1 MKYFATCGIAL
12 ASKIF
17 EFFSTVDVPFEFDL
31 DNPSPLNEKFYDEM
45 RRFSLWFAIC
55 YLGTMLDYSDPNR
68 RRRLEEYE
76 SLFFDIDE
84 LTKDARQRDLIDN
97 EVISEVADKSDMLMQ
112 YYHDN
117 CETAWNNDSTV
128 VTCSIKEKA
137 FRRIIRSRDLNA
149 KKWEEE
155 CRNR

>member
-1 MKYFATCGIAL
+1 MKYFATYGIAL

-17 EFFSTVDVPFEFDL
+17 EFFSTVDAPFGFDP
-31 DNPSPLNEKFYDEM
+31 DNPSPLSEKFYDEM
-45 RRFSLWFAIC
+45 RRFSLWFSIC
-55 YLGTMLDYSDPNR
+55 YLGTMLDYSDPHR
-68 RRRLEEYE
+68 PRRLEEYE

-97 EVISEVADKSDMLMQ
+97 EVISEVADKADMLMQ

-137 FRRIIRSRDLNA
+137 FRRIMRSRDLNA

>member
-1 MKYFATCGIAL
+1 MKYFATYGIAL

-17 EFFSTVDVPFEFDL
+17 EFFSTVDVPLEFDL

-55 YLGTMLDYSDPNR
+55 YLGTMLDYSDPHR

-76 SLFFDIDE
+76 NLFFDIDE
-84 LTKDARQRDLIDN
+84 WTKDARQRDLIDN
-97 EVISEVADKSDMLMQ
+97 EVISEVADKADMLMQ

-137 FRRIIRSRDLNA
+137 FRRIMRSRDLNA

>member
-1 MKYFATCGIAL
+1 MKHFATCGIAL

-55 YLGTMLDYSDPNR
+55 YLGTMLDYSDPHR

-84 LTKDARQRDLIDN
+84 WTKDARQRDLIDN
-97 EVISEVADKSDMLMQ
+97 EVISEVADKADMLMQ

-117 CETAWNNDSTV
+117 CETAGNNDSTV

-137 FRRIIRSRDLNA
+137 FRRIMRSRDLNA

>member
-1 MKYFATCGIAL
+1 MKHFATCGIAL

-55 YLGTMLDYSDPNR
+55 YLGTMLDYSDPHR

-84 LTKDARQRDLIDN
+84 WTKDARQRDLIDN
-97 EVISEVADKSDMLMQ
+97 EVISEVAEKADMLMQ
-112 YYHDN
+112 
-117 CETAWNNDSTV
+117 
-128 VTCSIKEKA
+128 
-137 FRRIIRSRDLNA
+137 
-149 KKWEEE
+149 
-155 CRNR
+155 

>member
-1 MKYFATCGIAL
+1 MKYFSTCGIAL

-17 EFFSTVDVPFEFDL
+17 EFFSTVDAPFGFDP
-31 DNPSPLNEKFYDEM
+31 DNPSTLSEKFYDEI

-55 YLGTMLDYSDPNR
+55 YLGTMLDYSDPHR

-97 EVISEVADKSDMLMQ
+97 EVISEVADKADMLMQ

-137 FRRIIRSRDLNA
+137 FRRIMRSRDLNA

>member
-1 MKYFATCGIAL
+1 MKYFSTCGIAL

-17 EFFSTVDVPFEFDL
+17 EFFSTVDAPFGFNP
-31 DNPSPLNEKFYDEM
+31 DNPSHLSEKFYDEM

-97 EVISEVADKSDMLMQ
+97 EVISEVADKADMLKQ
-112 YYHDN
+112 YYYDN

-137 FRRIIRSRDLNA
+137 FRKIMRSRDLNA

>member
-1 MKYFATCGIAL
+1 MKYFATYGIAL

-17 EFFSTVDVPFEFDL
+17 EFFSTVDAPFEFDL

-55 YLGTMLDYSDPNR
+55 YLGTMLDYSDPHR

-84 LTKDARQRDLIDN
+84 WTKDARQRDLIDN
-97 EVISEVADKSDMLMQ
+97 EVISEVADKADMLMQ

-137 FRRIIRSRDLNA
+137 FRKIMRSRDLNA

>member
-55 YLGTMLDYSDPNR
+55 YLGTMLDYSDPHR
-68 RRRLEEYE
+68 LRRLEEYE
-76 SLFFDIDE
+76 NLFFDIDE
-84 LTKDARQRDLIDN
+84 WTKDARQRDLIDN
-97 EVISEVADKSDMLMQ
+97 EVISEVADKADMLMQ

-137 FRRIIRSRDLNA
+137 FRRIMRSRDLNA

>member
-55 YLGTMLDYSDPNR
+55 YLGTMLDYSDPHR

-76 SLFFDIDE
+76 NIFFDIDE
-84 LTKDARQRDLIDN
+84 WTKDARQRDLIDN
-97 EVISEVADKSDMLMQ
+97 EVISEVADKADMLMQ

-137 FRRIIRSRDLNA
+137 FRRIMRSRDLNA

>member
-1 MKYFATCGIAL
+1 MKHFATYRIAL

-17 EFFSTVDVPFEFDL
+17 EFFSTVQAPFEFDL
-31 DNPSPLNEKFYDEM
+31 DNQSPLSEKFYDEM
-45 RRFSLWFAIC
+45 RRFSLWFATC
-55 YLGTMLDYSDPNR
+55 YLGTMLDYSDPHR

-97 EVISEVADKSDMLMQ
+97 EVISEVADKADMLKQ
-112 YYHDN
+112 YYYDN
-117 CETAWNNDSTV
+117 CDTAWSNDSTV
-128 VTCSIKEKA
+128 VTNSIREKA
-137 FRRIIRSRDLNA
+137 FRRIMRSRDINA
-149 KKWEEE
+149 KKREEE

>member
-17 EFFSTVDVPFEFDL
+17 EFFSTVDAPLEFDL

-55 YLGTMLDYSDPNR
+55 YLGTMLDYSDPHR

-84 LTKDARQRDLIDN
+84 WTKDARQRDLIDN
-97 EVISEVADKSDMLMQ
+97 EVISEVADKADMLMQ

-128 VTCSIKEKA
+128 VTCLIKEKA
-137 FRRIIRSRDLNA
+137 FRRIMRSRDLNA

>member
-1 MKYFATCGIAL
+1 MKYFATYGIVL

-55 YLGTMLDYSDPNR
+55 YLGTMLDYSDPHR

-76 SLFFDIDE
+76 NLFFDIDE
-84 LTKDARQRDLIDN
+84 WTKDARQRDLIDN
-97 EVISEVADKSDMLMQ
+97 EVISEVSDKADMLMQ

-137 FRRIIRSRDLNA
+137 FRRIMRSRDLNA